1 MTQLALR
8 SAQLIDGANQAIA
21 AAQRDMDAG
30 DLNAA
35 AERIC
40 VAMLRLAKA
49 CLAVDGLTPGPTSTV
64 CVAYADR
71 FARGGRMYSA
81 YHRWLL
87 DAADLRKAG
96 AVAIAAPIDRA
107 AVETAVERAEI
118 FRDAVGRFVQKFGAG
133 Q

>member
-1 MTQLALR
+1 VTPR
-8 SAQLIDGANQAIA
+8 IAQLLSGADQAIA
-21 AAQRDMDAG
+21 TAQREMKAG
-30 DLNAA
+30 DLDTA

-40 VAMLRLAKA
+40 VGMLRLAKA
-49 CLAVDGLTPGPTSTV
+49 CLAVDGLTPGPASAV

-96 AVAIAAPIDRA
+96 ELEMAAPIDRS

-118 FRDAVGRFVQKFGAG
+118 FRDAVGRFVQKFGA
-133 Q
+133 

>member
-1 MTQLALR
+1 MTERVVRLLEGADQAL
-8 SAQLIDGANQAIA
+8 A
-21 AAQRDMDAG
+21 AAQREMDAN
-30 DLNAA
+30 DFDTA
-35 AERIC
+35 AERVC

-49 CLAVDGLTPGPTSTV
+49 CLAVDGLSPGPAGAV

-96 AVAIAAPIDRA
+96 SVEVAAPVDRG

-118 FRDAVGRFVQKFGAG
+118 FRDAVGRFVHKFGPEPG
-133 Q
+133 

>member
-1 MTQLALR
+1 MNAR
-8 SAQLIDGANQAIA
+8 SAQLIAGADHALSS
-21 AAQRDMDAG
+21 AQHDLEAG
-30 DLNAA
+30 DLDAA
-35 AERIC
+35 AERVC

-49 CLAVDGLTPGPTSTV
+49 CLAVDGLTPGPASAV
-64 CVAYADR
+64 CVAYGDR

-87 DAADLRKAG
+87 DASDLRKAAG
-96 AVAIAAPIDRA
+96 MTFAAPIDGG

-118 FRDAVGRFVQKFGAG
+118 FRDAVGRFVHKFGDVP